1 MHGKLDD
8 LFLIFYKVNYC
19 FAKYLFTFLL
29 GEGRTTADNSI
40 CFIRDMYKYR
50 CNGIFSIQEVESFFV
65 VFFPTK
71 RIKDLSLYLIILL
84 SIDPLRFVPDGI
96 YVLYYFVNA

>member
-40 CFIRDMYKYR
+40 SFIRHMYKYR
-50 CNGIFSIQEVESFFV
+50 CNRTVFIQEVESFV
-65 VFFPTK
+65 VFFLTK
-71 RIKDLSLYLIILL
+71 RIKDLSVCLILL
-84 SIDPLRFVPDGI
+84 LSVDPLGFGPDGI
-96 YVLYYFVNA
+96 YVLYYFVNV

>member
-40 CFIRDMYKYR
+40 SFIRDMYKYR
-50 CNGIFSIQEVESFFV
+50 CNRIFFIQEVESFVGF
-65 VFFPTK
+65 FFPTK
-71 RIKDLSLYLIILL
+71 RVKDLSICLILVL
-84 SIDPLRFVPDGI
+84 SVDPLGFVPDGI
-96 YVLYYFVNA
+96 YVLYYFVNV